1 MHSPFRS
8 CLWLALTLFATMVS
22 GLTACRHQ
30 RTARIYEDDDAYQVY
45 SSILPDDNPLVIRAA
60 TATHDLCLK
69 PLDDQAEKVLRPA
82 LHDYVRLNSEP
93 WLLREKWTEMPR
105 YTILPEQELQAIF
118 PSGTSGSAS
127 APGWQ
132 TFVQRH
138 PTYPGWIE
146 VSAVGF
152 NHDKTVA
159 VVYVG
164 YHCGEDCAGGE
175 FKALE
180 KKDGKWRLLTGKGR
194 WNHCFWK
201 LNFRMACTPAGSN
214 PS

>member
-1 MHSPFRS
+1 MRSPVRS
-8 CLWLALTLFATMVS
+8 CLCLILAVS
-22 GLTACRHQ
+22 AAPVLTACRHQ

-45 SSILPDDNPLVIRAA
+45 SSILPDTNPLVIRAA

-82 LHDYVRLNSEP
+82 LDDYLRLNSES
-93 WLLREKWTEMPR
+93 WLLREKFTAIPR

-118 PSGTSGSAS
+118 PGGSSGVASG
-127 APGWQ
+127 PGWK

-152 NHDKTVA
+152 NREKTVA
-159 VVYVG
+159 VVYLG

-201 LNFRMACTPAGSN
+201 LTITTACAPAESN

>member
-1 MHSPFRS
+1 MHSPFRRWL
-8 CLWLALTLFATMVS
+8 CLVLAVSAALLF
-22 GLTACRHQ
+22 TACRHE
-30 RTARIYEDDDAYQVY
+30 RTARTYEDDDAYQVY
-45 SSILPDDNPLVIRAA
+45 SSILPDTNPLVIRAA
-60 TATHDLCLK
+60 TTTHDLCLK
-69 PLDDQAEKVLRPA
+69 PLDDQAEQVLRPA
-82 LHDYVRLNSEP
+82 LDDYLRLNSKP
-93 WLLREKWTEMPR
+93 WLLGEKFTAIPR
-105 YTILPEQELQAIF
+105 YTILPEQEVQAIF

-132 TFVQRH
+132 TFVRRH

-152 NHDKTVA
+152 NHDKTIA
-159 VVYVG
+159 VVYLG

-201 LNFRMACTPAGSN
+201 VNIPTACTRAETK